1 MRILVVDDETEIRE
15 YIAGMPEWGDIRCSV
30 AAVAANG
37 AEALEIA
44 RRNRPDV
51 LLTDIRMPVM
61 DGIELAETLR
71 REQPELP
78 IIFLSAYH
86 EFDYAKKAIR
96 LGAVDFI
103 TKPFVAAD
111 LVWAVQQVQQQ
122 QQLEWKHQ
130 EAFFTLFALPEERD
144 EEKRAWLAERRQPDE
159 PFVLL
164 YAELDAVAGTSDER
178 SPFRERSLTGAVMPV
193 LERCLIPCWT
203 GPADAGLYVLLRGGA
218 VDAATLRE
226 EAIELAKGMV
236 QLGAMSPEL
245 HLSVGI
251 SLAEPSLLRLQEA
264 IRQLAACMEYRMLL
278 GKKSVIAYET
288 VQSIRGERERQATFS
303 TNRIADLLRTSDRD
317 GITEALRE
325 VYRMMLTVGS
335 GKQEIQHLCL
345 RLVERAESVLE
356 EFGLEPDPRA
366 RMRIREKVLSSVI
379 LTEMMREVEQAVQ
392 SCASRIAESVEQAP
406 KRLVAET
413 RQLIGQAYDGE
424 LTLQAVA
431 KRLNVNYSYLSRV
444 IKKETGQNFSDLL
457 WLTRI
462 EAAKTKLLRE
472 DMKAYEAAYA
482 SGFKNYAHFSLL
494 FKKVVGVSPSAYKLQ
509 ATADKSE
516 SKTEQ

>member
-1 MRILVVDDETEIRE
+1 MRILVVDDEREIRD
-15 YIAGMPEWGDIRCSV
+15 YIAAMPEWADIRCSV
-30 AAVAANG
+30 AAIAANG
-37 AEALEIA
+37 AEALDIA
-44 RRNRPDV
+44 RRERPDI

-61 DGIELAETLR
+61 DGILLAETLR

-111 LVWAVQQVQQQ
+111 LVWAVQQVRQQ

-130 EAFFTLFALPEERD
+130 ETFFALFSLPEDRD
-144 EEKRAWLAERRQPDE
+144 GEKRAWLAEHPSDE
-159 PFVLL
+159 SFVLL
-164 YAELDAVAGTSDER
+164 YAELDAVAGTNDER
-178 SPFRERSLTGAVMPV
+178 SPFRERSLTGTLLPI
-193 LERCLIPCWT
+193 LEQSIVPCWT
-203 GPADAGLYVLLRGGA
+203 GTADAGLYVLLRGGT
-218 VDAATLRE
+218 VDAATLQE
-226 EAIELAKGMV
+226 EAIELAKRMIER
-236 QLGAMSPEL
+236 GAMTPEL

-251 SLAEPSLLRLQEA
+251 SLLEASLLRLPEA
-264 IRQLAACMEYRMLL
+264 IRQLKACMEYRMLL
-278 GKKSVIAYET
+278 GKKSVIAYDAIK
-288 VQSIRGERERQATFS
+288 SIRSEKEHRITFS
-303 TNRIADLLRTSDRD
+303 TNRLADLLRIGDRP

-325 VYRMMLTVGS
+325 VYRMMLTVGA
-335 GKQEIQHLCL
+335 GKQEIQHFCL
-345 RLVERAESVLE
+345 RLVERAESVME
-356 EFGLEPDPRA
+356 DFGLEPDSLT
-366 RMRIREKVLSSVI
+366 RMRIREKVMSSVI
-379 LTEMMREVEQAVQ
+379 LTDMMREVELVML
-392 SCASRIAESVEQAP
+392 SCASRIAELVEHAP

-413 RQLIGQAYDGE
+413 KQIIGEAYEGE

-431 KRLNVNYSYLSRV
+431 KQLNVNYSYLSRV

-462 EAAKTKLLRE
+462 EAAKINLLRE

-482 SGFKNYAHFSLL
+482 AGFKNYAHFSLL

-509 ATADKSE
+509 ATARRDR
-516 SKTEQ
+516 Q